1 MKKINV
7 ILGSTR
13 DGRNG
18 IKVANWFMN
27 LAKAT
32 KDSDLS
38 FELVDLSEWNIPFIE
53 SAMPPSMGTYPA
65 GITTDWA
72 KKMEEADG
80 YIIISPEY
88 NHGYTAVLKNAL
100 DVIYKEWNY
109 KPVTFV
115 GYGAVSGGIRA
126 IEQLRQV
133 VIELRMIPLKE
144 DVTIQNVWA
153 AFDEN
158 GEPVD
163 ASITTR
169 ATGMI
174 EALGNYFKKN

>member
-1 MKKINV
+1 MKIAN
-7 ILGSTR
+7 STKE
-13 DGRNG
+13 G
-18 IKVANWFMN
+18 
-27 LAKAT
+27 
-32 KDSDLS
+32 DLS
-38 FELVDLSEWNIPFIE
+38 FELVDLADWKIPFFD

-65 GITTDWA
+65 GITTEWA
-72 KKMEEADG
+72 KKTDEADG

-126 IEQLRQV
+126 IEQLKQV
-133 VIELRMIPLKE
+133 VLELRMIPLRE

-153 AFDEN
+153 AFDES

-163 ASITTR
+163 SSNNTKAI
-169 ATGMI
+169 GMI
-174 EALGNYFKKN
+174 EALGNYFK